1 MTRTGTDTGPTPGF
15 LTTTLRLCAG
25 TKILTEIY
33 KSSPARA
40 VWRFFLLT
48 VLCAIMAAV
57 VGTMVHRGSFERAGQ
72 ALDEEI
78 GAFVVTPDIIAF
90 RKDPDTPR
98 RFKLPYI
105 TLEYF
110 PGDTFTRTDFNVDC
124 TSDLGVVI
132 LPGGLASW
140 SRVNWKGEDIFS
152 ASLLSASDLFAWLVP
167 ETEDEA
173 KSGIQPAG
181 APLWEMYSGPGL
193 AESLK
198 EKFGGTDAARNALS
212 VYQDGTVMRH
222 SLAFNNEDGTV
233 EWGGKTEPSV
243 TATGS
248 QAARFALSMLTAV
261 ILLTT
266 FGRNLLEAGLII
278 LLVSLI
284 QYLRSSTL
292 PKGLVFRNVL
302 TIMVYSTF
310 PAQIFAT
317 LFDAAG
323 GSRFISFQLLFVGI
337 FFVYQLFAFRAVM
350 KKVCPQPEKKEDDFD
365 DSDF

>member
-1 MTRTGTDTGPTPGF
+1 MPRTGTDAGPTPGF

-33 KSSPARA
+33 GSSPLRA
-40 VWRFFLLT
+40 LWRFFLLT
-48 VLCAIMAAV
+48 VLCAIMAAI
-57 VGTMVHRGSFERAGQ
+57 VGTMVQRGKFERAGR

-78 GAFVVTPDIIAF
+78 GAFVVTPDVVAF
-90 RKDPDTPR
+90 QKDPGTPR
-98 RFKLPYI
+98 RFRLPYI

-110 PGDTFTRTDFNVDC
+110 PGDTFRRTDFNEDC
-124 TSDLGVVI
+124 TSDLGVII
-132 LPGGLASW
+132 LPGGIASW
-140 SRVNWKGEDIFS
+140 SRVNLTGEDIFS
-152 ASLLSASDLFAWLVP
+152 ASLLPASDLFAWLSP
-167 ETEDEA
+167 EKEGEA
-173 KSGIQPAG
+173 KPGITPAG
-181 APLWEMYSGPGL
+181 TPLWEMYSGPGL
-193 AESLK
+193 AETLK
-198 EKFGGTDAARNALS
+198 QKFASDDFERNAP
-212 VYQDGTVMRH
+212 VIGPDGM
-222 SLAFNNEDGTV
+222 V
-233 EWGGKTEPSV
+233 EWSGKTEPSV

-266 FGRNLLEAGLII
+266 FGRNILEAGLFI
-278 LLVSLI
+278 LLMSLI
-284 QYLRSSTL
+284 QHLLSSTL
-292 PKGLVFRNVL
+292 PKGLAYRNVL
-302 TIMVYSTF
+302 TVMVYSTF

-350 KKVCPQPEKKEDDFD
+350 NKICPQPEKKDDDFD

>member
-1 MTRTGTDTGPTPGF
+1 MPRTGTDAGSTPGF

-25 TKILTEIY
+25 TRILTEIY
-33 KSSPARA
+33 GSSPVRA
-40 VWRFFLLT
+40 LWRFFLLT
-48 VLCAIMAAV
+48 VLCAIMAAI
-57 VGTMVHRGSFERAGQ
+57 VGTMVQRGKFERAGQ

-98 RFKLPYI
+98 RFRLPYI

-110 PGDTFTRTDFNVDC
+110 PGDTFRRSDFNEDC

-140 SRVNWKGEDIFS
+140 SRFNLNGEDIFS
-152 ASLLSASDLFAWLVP
+152 ASLLPASELFAWLAP
-167 ETEDEA
+167 EKEGESKTA
-173 KSGIQPAG
+173 IRPAG
-181 APLWEMYSGPGL
+181 SPLWEMYSGPGL
-193 AESLK
+193 SEKLK
-198 EKFGGTDAARNALS
+198 EEFGGTDAARNDLS
-212 VYQDGTVMRH
+212 VNSDGTVVRH
-222 SLAFNNEDGTV
+222 SLAFREDGMV
-233 EWGGKTEPSV
+233 EWGGKAEPSV

-266 FGRNLLEAGLII
+266 FGRNFLEAGLFI
-278 LLVSLI
+278 LLMSLI
-284 QYLRSSTL
+284 QHLLSSTL
-292 PKGLVFRNVL
+292 PKGLAYRNVL
-302 TIMVYSTF
+302 TVMVYSTF

-337 FFVYQLFAFRAVM
+337 FFVYQLFAFRAVIN
-350 KKVCPQPEKKEDDFD
+350 KVCPRPEKKDDDFD